1 MRFATRE
8 EWREWL
14 AAAHADTPD
23 GVWIEMAKKSSGI
36 ESITHPEAVEVALCF
51 GWIDSQRKG
60 VDDQWFYQRF
70 TPRRPRS
77 RWSRLMREKA
87 EELIASGAMQS
98 AGLAE
103 VERAK
108 ADGRWDAAYEPP
120 STARVPEDL
129 RAALD
134 ANPAA
139 AAFSWPCARPGRRST
154 PRPARAAGSR
164 GGPGPRAGGASCR
177 WRSHGARARC
187 RAGAPR
193 APRPGPPARNQAARS
208 PRDHVLDEAADL
220 IDDHRHVLSVGRAR
234 ARDVIVAWHSCA

>member
-1 MRFATRE
+1 MRFANQE

-14 AAAHADTPD
+14 AAEHAAGPD

-60 VDDQWFYQRF
+60 VDDQWFSQRF
-70 TPRRPRS
+70 TPRRARS
-77 RWSRLMREKA
+77 RWSRLMCEKA
-87 EELIASGAMQS
+87 EELIASGAMQP

-120 STARVPEDL
+120 STATVPGDL

-134 ANPAA
+134 ADPAA
-139 AAFSWPCARPGRRST
+139 AGFFESLSGANRYAILHRIAEAKRPETRARRI
-154 PRPARAAGSR
+154 AKYVAMCAAGEKVH
-164 GGPGPRAGGASCR
+164 P
-177 WRSHGARARC
+177 
-187 RAGAPR
+187 
-193 APRPGPPARNQAARS
+193 
-208 PRDHVLDEAADL
+208 
-220 IDDHRHVLSVGRAR
+220 
-234 ARDVIVAWHSCA
+234 